1 MAFASRTRL
10 INPRLGTY
18 FGIFTAAITALVVMA
33 MMFEQLGASDA
44 IVRFSMFAGPI
55 GLYVVIG
62 LGSRAREVADY
73 FACGRRVPA
82 FFNGLVLAVTAL
94 GGAGFLALTGSLLI
108 VGFDAMCLSIGWCAG
123 FVFMGVLFAPFLR
136 KFGAYTI
143 PTFLGRRFESRAV
156 RVAAAGILGV
166 PILLLIAAEARF
178 AGYAA
183 AWMMGQSERLMAAV
197 VISCA
202 AAIVLLGGMRALTW
216 SSVAK
221 AIVAILALAVSAS
234 IIAILVSNLP
244 LPQMTHGNVVR
255 VLARME
261 IAQGVPVVLAP
272 PLAFDLPG
280 VGPEPLVKRFVQ
292 SFGSVGSLSFLLMS
306 FVVAAGIAASPGLLS
321 RVGTTPGVYEARKSL
336 GWAVLVVGLVV
347 LTLPAVAVYLRAMLV
362 EQIAGHPG
370 DRLPLWFQLLQQAG
384 IATVEAKS
392 QVVKLASIS
401 FERDATLFALP
412 LAAGFPQVLVYLSL
426 AGALAAALAALGSAL
441 MTITAI
447 VAEDVIHGLTS
458 DTAADAQRVATA
470 RVALIGA
477 AFVTIWLAIAV
488 PADPLQL
495 FVWSLTF
502 GAAGSFPVLLLAIWA
517 ERTNQWGALAS
528 MVTGFVVTALAMLLA
543 ETGAIGLPSAL
554 AGAIGLPLA
563 LCAGIVASKLTPAPG
578 RNALELVSDMRVPGG
593 ETLYDRE
600 MRLLRLR
607 SRAPA

>member
-33 MMFEQLGASDA
+33 MMLEQLGVSDA

-55 GLYVVIG
+55 GLYIVIG

-123 FVFMGVLFAPFLR
+123 LVFMGVLFAPFVR

-166 PILLLIAAEARF
+166 PILLLLAAEARF

-183 AWMMGQSERLMAAV
+183 AWMMGQSERLMAAL
-197 VISCA
+197 VIACA
-202 AAIVLLGGMRALTW
+202 AVIVLLGGMRALTW
-216 SSVAK
+216 SSAAK

-244 LPQMTHGNVVR
+244 LPQLTHGNVVR
-255 VLARME
+255 VLTRME
-261 IAQGVPVVLAP
+261 VAQGVPVVLAP

-280 VGPEPLVKRFVQ
+280 AGLEPLVKRFVQ
-292 SFGSVGSLSFLLMS
+292 SFGSVGSLSFVLMA
-306 FVVAAGIAASPGLLS
+306 FVMAAGLAASPGLLS

-347 LTLPAVAVYLRAMLV
+347 LTLPAIAVYLRAMLL
-362 EQIAGHPG
+362 EQIAAHPG

-384 IATVEAKS
+384 IAKIEAKTE
-392 QVVKLASIS
+392 VVKLASIS

-426 AGALAAALAALGSAL
+426 AGALAAALAALASGL
-441 MTITAI
+441 MTIAAI
-447 VAEDVIHGLTS
+447 VAEDVIHGLTG
-458 DTAADAQRVATA
+458 DAGVDIQRLATA
-470 RVALIGA
+470 RVAVIGA
-477 AFVTIWLAIAV
+477 AFITIWLAIAV

-495 FVWSLTF
+495 FMWSLTF
-502 GAAGSFPVLLLAIWA
+502 GAAGSFPVLLLAIWV
-517 ERTNQWGALAS
+517 ERTNQWGALAA
-528 MVTGFVVTALAMLLA
+528 MITGFVVTALAMLLA
-543 ETGAIGLPSAL
+543 ETSAIGLPSAL

-563 LCAGIVASKLTPAPG
+563 LCAGILASELTPAPG
-578 RNALELVSDMRVPGG
+578 RNALDLVSDMRVPGG

-607 SRAPA
+607 SRASG

>member
-33 MMFEQLGASDA
+33 MMFEQLGVDDA

-55 GLYVVIG
+55 GLYMVIG

-123 FVFMGVLFAPFLR
+123 LVFMGVLFAPFVR

-143 PTFLGRRFESRAV
+143 PTFLGRRFESRTV

-197 VISCA
+197 VIACA
-202 AAIVLLGGMRALTW
+202 AAVVLLGGMRALTW
-216 SSVAK
+216 SSAAK

-255 VLARME
+255 VLTRME
-261 IAQGVPVVLAP
+261 VAQGVPVVLAP

-280 VGPEPLVKRFVQ
+280 AGLEPLVKRFVQ
-292 SFGSVGSLSFLLMS
+292 SFGSVGSLSFVLMS
-306 FVVAAGIAASPGLLS
+306 FVMAAGLAASPGLLS

-347 LTLPAVAVYLRAMLV
+347 LTLPAIAVYLRAMLL
-362 EQIAGHPG
+362 EQIASHPG

-384 IATVEAKS
+384 IAKIEAKAEI
-392 QVVKLASIS
+392 VKLASIS

-426 AGALAAALAALGSAL
+426 AGALAAALAALGSGL
-441 MTITAI
+441 MTIAAI
-447 VAEDVIHGLTS
+447 VAEDVIHGLTG
-458 DTAADAQRVATA
+458 DTGVDIQRVATA

-477 AFVTIWLAIAV
+477 AFVAIWLAIAV

-495 FVWSLTF
+495 FMWSLTF
-502 GAAGSFPVLLLAIWA
+502 GAAGSFPVLLLAIWV
-517 ERTNQWGALAS
+517 ERTNQWGALAA
-528 MVTGFVVTALAMLLA
+528 MITGFVVTALVMLLA

-563 LCAGIVASKLTPAPG
+563 LCAGVAASELTPAPG
-578 RNALELVSDMRVPGG
+578 RNALDLVSDMRVPGG

-607 SRAPA
+607 SRAPG

>member
-18 FGIFTAAITALVVMA
+18 FGIFTAAITALTLMVML
-33 MMFEQLGASDA
+33 FEQLGASDA
-44 IVRFSMFAGPI
+44 MVRLSMFAGPI

-62 LGSRAREVADY
+62 LGSRAGEVADY

-82 FFNGLVLAVTAL
+82 FFNGLVLAVSAL

-123 FVFMGVLFAPFLR
+123 FVFMGVLFAPFVR
-136 KFGAYTI
+136 KFGAYTV

-156 RVAAAGILGV
+156 RVVAAGILGV

-183 AWMMGQSERLMAAV
+183 AWMMGQSERLMVAV
-197 VISCA
+197 VVACA
-202 AAIVLLGGMRALTW
+202 AGIVLLGGMRALTW
-216 SSVAK
+216 SSAAK
-221 AIVAILALAVSAS
+221 AIVAVLALAVSAS

-244 LPQMTHGNVVR
+244 LPQLTHGNVVR
-255 VLARME
+255 ILARME

-280 VGPEPLVKRFVQ
+280 DGPEPLVKRFVQ
-292 SFGSVGSLSFLLMS
+292 SFGSVGSLSFVLMS
-306 FVVAAGIAASPGLLS
+306 FVAAAGIAASPGLLS

-336 GWAVLVVGLVV
+336 GWAALVVGLVV
-347 LTLPAVAVYLRAMLV
+347 LTLPAIAVYLRAMLL

-384 IATVEAKS
+384 IARIEAKA

-426 AGALAAALAALGSAL
+426 AGALAAALAALASSL
-441 MTITAI
+441 MTIAAI
-447 VAEDVIHGLTS
+447 VAEDVIHGLPNV
-458 DTAADAQRVATA
+458 TAPDIARMATVRVT
-470 RVALIGA
+470 LFGA
-477 AFVTIWLAIAV
+477 AFVAIWLAIAV

-495 FVWSLTF
+495 FLWSLTF
-502 GAAGSFPVLLLAIWA
+502 AAAGCFPVLVLAIWA

-563 LCAGIVASKLTPAPG
+563 LCAGILASELTPAPG
-578 RNALELVSDMRVPGG
+578 RNALGLVSDMRVPGA

-607 SRAPA
+607 SRAPR

>member
-18 FGIFTAAITALVVMA
+18 FGIFTAAITALVIMA
-33 MMFEQLGASDA
+33 MMIEQLGASDA

-55 GLYVVIG
+55 GLYGVIG
-62 LGSRAREVADY
+62 LGARAREVADY

-82 FFNGLVLAVTAL
+82 FFNGLVLAVSAL

-108 VGFDAMCLSIGWCAG
+108 VGFDALCLSIGWCAG
-123 FVFMGVLFAPFLR
+123 FVFMGVLFAPFVR

-143 PTFLGRRFESRAV
+143 PTFLGRRFESPAV

-197 VISCA
+197 VIACA
-202 AAIVLLGGMRALTW
+202 AGIVLLGGMRALTW

-255 VLARME
+255 VLTRME
-261 IAQGVPVVLAP
+261 VAQGVPVVLAP

-280 VGPEPLVKRFVQ
+280 AGPEPLVKRFMQ
-292 SFGSVGSLSFLLMS
+292 SFGSIGSLSFVLMS
-306 FVVAAGIAASPGLLS
+306 FVAAAGIAASPGLLS

-347 LTLPAVAVYLRAMLV
+347 LTLPAIAVYLRAMLL
-362 EQIAGHPG
+362 EQVASHPG

-384 IATVEAKS
+384 IAKIEAKA

-441 MTITAI
+441 MTIAAI

-458 DTAADAQRVATA
+458 DTAVDTQRVATA

-477 AFVTIWLAIAV
+477 AFVSIWLAIAV

-502 GAAGSFPVLLLAIWA
+502 AAACSFPVLLLAIWA
-517 ERTNQWGALAS
+517 EHTNQWGALAA

-543 ETGAIGLPSAL
+543 ETGAIGMPSAL

-563 LCAGIVASKLTPAPG
+563 LCAGFIASKLTPAPG
-578 RNALELVSDMRVPGG
+578 RNALDLVSDMRVPGG

-600 MRLLRLR
+600 MRLLRLK
-607 SRAPA
+607 SRAPG

>member
-123 FVFMGVLFAPFLR
+123 FVFMGVLFAPFL
-136 KFGAYTI
+136 
-143 PTFLGRRFESRAV
+143 GRRFESRAV

-216 SSVAK
+216 SSVAR

-261 IAQGVPVVLAP
+261 LAQGVPVVLAP

-306 FVVAAGIAASPGLLS
+306 FVAAAGIAASPGLLS

-578 RNALELVSDMRVPGG
+578 RNALDLVSDMRVPGG